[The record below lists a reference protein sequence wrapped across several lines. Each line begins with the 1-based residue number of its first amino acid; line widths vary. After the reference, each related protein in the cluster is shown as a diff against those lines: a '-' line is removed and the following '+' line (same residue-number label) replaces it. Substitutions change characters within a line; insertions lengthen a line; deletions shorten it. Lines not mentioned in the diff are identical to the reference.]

1 MKFRQHLLSHCLVRF
16 RDISLNAHFYPSLL
30 FQNSVSQTL
39 TYPLLRYSKIC
50 MFSLNTVRFFYMVDS
65 KKFVWIECLLF
76 IFSFI
81 YCLFI
86 QQILSVYF
94 VAGMG
99 LCAKCVH
106 VFTGLCAK
114 QLNTFRPGRNTKCI
128 L

>member
-1 MKFRQHLLSHCLVRF
+1 MKFRQHLLSPCLVRF
-16 RDISLNAHFYPSLL
+16 RAISLNAHFHPSLL

-50 MFSLNTVRFFYMVDS
+50 MFSLNTVRFFIWLILKS
-65 KKFVWIECLLF
+65 LF
-76 IFSFI
+76 GLNAYCSFFSFI